1 LLYPCLSAVYQIGL
15 IWLPKSNLSDH
26 FGRCIFEQDK
36 LTKSASGIKL
46 ISVGNLT
53 KFSVSFRYKLY
64 CESVV
69 KMSESGRNVIVDVQD
84 VKMVYNGNN
93 RDASTHVH
101 ALRGLSVEVFNN
113 EFFAIM
119 GPSGSGK
126 STLFNMIGA
135 LQTPTGGEVKIDGV
149 NLASLTPQ
157 QLAAVRCFELGYIFQ
172 TYNLLPV
179 MSALMNVAL
188 PTVFAG
194 MSTQEGE
201 KRAMECLEIVGLGD
215 RADHIPSELSGGQ
228 QQRVAIAR
236 AFVNKPRIILADEP
250 TGNLDSNTGQEI
262 INYMKDLQNEM
273 GTTIITVTHDDKM
286 LTAADR
292 MAWIRDGLLE
302 RVANREEIDIQ
313 VGSIREN

>member
-1 LLYPCLSAVYQIGL
+1 
-15 IWLPKSNLSDH
+15 
-26 FGRCIFEQDK
+26 
-36 LTKSASGIKL
+36 
-46 ISVGNLT
+46 
-53 KFSVSFRYKLY
+53 
-64 CESVV
+64 
-69 KMSESGRNVIVDVQD
+69 MSESGRNVIVDVQD

-93 RDASTHVH
+93 RDESTHVH
-101 ALRGLSVEVFNN
+101 ALRGLSVEVFDN

-149 NLASLTPQ
+149 NLASLSPQ

-194 MSTQEGE
+194 MSTEEGE
-201 KRAMECLEIVGLGD
+201 KRAMECWKIVGLGE
-215 RADHIPSELSGGQ
+215 RAHHIPSELSGGQ

-236 AFVNKPRIILADEP
+236 AFVNRPRIILADEP

-262 INYMKDLQNEM
+262 INYMKDLQKEM

-292 MAWIRDGLLE
+292 MAWIRDGLLD

>member
-1 LLYPCLSAVYQIGL
+1 MASA
-15 IWLPKSNLSDH
+15 
-26 FGRCIFEQDK
+26 E
-36 LTKSASGIKL
+36 
-46 ISVGNLT
+46 
-53 KFSVSFRYKLY
+53 
-64 CESVV
+64 
-69 KMSESGRNVIVDVQD
+69 NVIVDVRD
-84 VKMVYNGNN
+84 VKMVYNGKN
-93 RDASTHVH
+93 RDESTHVH
-101 ALRGLSVEVFNN
+101 ALRGLSVQVYEN

-135 LQTPTGGEVKIDGV
+135 LQTPTGGEVLIDGV
-149 NLASLTPQ
+149 NLASLKPQ

-188 PTVFAG
+188 PTIFAG

-201 KRAMECLEIVGLGD
+201 ERALECLKIVGLD
-215 RADHIPSELSGGQ
+215 ERAHHLPAELSGGQ

-250 TGNLDSNTGQEI
+250 TGNLDSKTGQEI
-262 INYMKDLQNEM
+262 IDYMKGLQEDS

-292 MAWIRDGLLE
+292 MAWIRDGQME
-302 RVANREEIDIQ
+302 RLANREDIEIRM
-313 VGSIREN
+313 GSISEH

>member
-1 LLYPCLSAVYQIGL
+1 MVADNRKC
-15 IWLPKSNLSDH
+15 
-26 FGRCIFEQDK
+26 
-36 LTKSASGIKL
+36 
-46 ISVGNLT
+46 
-53 KFSVSFRYKLY
+53 
-64 CESVV
+64 
-69 KMSESGRNVIVDVQD
+69 IVDVRD
-84 VKMVYNGNN
+84 VKMVYNVKN

-101 ALRGLSVEVFNN
+101 ALRGLSLQVYEN

-135 LQTPTGGEVKIDGV
+135 LQTPTSGEVLIEGV
-149 NLASLTPQ
+149 NLASLKPQ

-201 KRAMECLEIVGLGD
+201 ERALECLGIVGLRD
-215 RADHIPSELSGGQ
+215 RAHHLPSELSGGQ

-250 TGNLDSNTGQEI
+250 TGNLDSRTGQEI
-262 INYMKDLQNEM
+262 INYMKNLQQEM

-292 MAWIRDGLLE
+292 MAWIRDGQLE
-302 RVANREEIDIQ
+302 RIANREDIQ
-313 VGSIREN
+313 IRMGSIKEH

>member
-1 LLYPCLSAVYQIGL
+1 
-15 IWLPKSNLSDH
+15 
-26 FGRCIFEQDK
+26 
-36 LTKSASGIKL
+36 
-46 ISVGNLT
+46 
-53 KFSVSFRYKLY
+53 
-64 CESVV
+64 
-69 KMSESGRNVIVDVQD
+69 
-84 VKMVYNGNN
+84 MVYNAKS
-93 RDASTHVH
+93 RDESTHVH
-101 ALRGLSVEVFNN
+101 ALRGLTLQVYEQ

-126 STLFNMIGA
+126 STLFNQIGA
-135 LQTPTGGEVKIDGV
+135 LQTPTSGEVLIEGV
-149 NLASLTPQ
+149 NLAALSPQ

-188 PTVFAG
+188 PTIFAG
-194 MSTQEGE
+194 MSTAEGE
-201 KRAMECLEIVGLGD
+201 ERAMECLAIVGLDD
-215 RADHIPSELSGGQ
+215 RAHHLPSELSGGQ

-262 INYMKDLQNEM
+262 INYMKTLNEET

-292 MAWIRDGLLE
+292 MAWIRDGRLE
-302 RVANREEIDIQ
+302 RIAQRDEIDIRM
-313 VGSIREN
+313 GSIKEQT

>member
-1 LLYPCLSAVYQIGL
+1 
-15 IWLPKSNLSDH
+15 
-26 FGRCIFEQDK
+26 
-36 LTKSASGIKL
+36 
-46 ISVGNLT
+46 
-53 KFSVSFRYKLY
+53 
-64 CESVV
+64 
-69 KMSESGRNVIVDVQD
+69 
-84 VKMVYNGNN
+84 MVYNAKN
-93 RDASTHVH
+93 RDESTHVH
-101 ALRGLSVEVFNN
+101 ALRGLTLQVHEQ

-126 STLFNMIGA
+126 STLFNQIGA
-135 LQTPTGGEVKIDGV
+135 LQTPTSGEVLIEGV
-149 NLASLTPQ
+149 NLAVLSPK

-188 PTVFAG
+188 PTIFAG
-194 MSTQEGE
+194 MSTAEGE

-215 RADHIPSELSGGQ
+215 RAHHIPSELSGGQ

-250 TGNLDSNTGQEI
+250 TGNLDSNTGQEV
-262 INYMKDLQNEM
+262 INYMKTLNEET

-292 MAWIRDGLLE
+292 MAWIRDGQLE
-302 RVANREEIDIQ
+302 RIALRDEIDIRM
-313 VGSIREN
+313 GSIKEQA

>member
-1 LLYPCLSAVYQIGL
+1 M
-15 IWLPKSNLSDH
+15 SNGHD
-26 FGRCIFEQDK
+26 
-36 LTKSASGIKL
+36 
-46 ISVGNLT
+46 
-53 KFSVSFRYKLY
+53 
-64 CESVV
+64 
-69 KMSESGRNVIVDVQD
+69 VIVDVRD
-84 VKMVYNGNN
+84 VKMIYNAKN
-93 RDASTHVH
+93 RDESTHVH
-101 ALRGLSVEVFNN
+101 ALRGLSVEVYEN

-135 LQTPTGGEVKIDGV
+135 LQTPTGGEVLIEGV
-149 NLASLTPQ
+149 NLASLNTQ
-157 QLAAVRCFELGYIFQ
+157 QQAAVRCFELGYIFQ

-179 MSALMNVAL
+179 MSALMNVSL

-194 MSTQEGE
+194 MTTAEGE
-201 KRAMECLEIVGLGD
+201 RRAMECLRIVGLGD
-215 RADHIPSELSGGQ
+215 RAHHIPAELSGGQ

-262 INYMKDLQNEM
+262 INYMKSLQQEM

-292 MAWIRDGLLE
+292 MAWIRDGRLE
-302 RVANREEIDIQ
+302 RVANREDIEIQ
-313 VGSIREN
+313 VGSIKEH